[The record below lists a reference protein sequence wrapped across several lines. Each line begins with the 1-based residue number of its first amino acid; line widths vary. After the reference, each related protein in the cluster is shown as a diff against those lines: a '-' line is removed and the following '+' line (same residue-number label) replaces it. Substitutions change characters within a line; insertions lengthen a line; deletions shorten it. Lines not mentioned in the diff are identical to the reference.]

1 MLLGGGAN
9 AAELPCLLAVI
20 CARDCGRGAA
30 ALSETV
36 GEGCIES
43 IEGRGHSMVGGV
55 GVDGGCSGVESMK
68 GRWRS
73 AVGFGV

>member
-1 MLLGGGAN
+1 MLLGGDAN

-43 IEGRGHSMVGGV
+43 IRGRGRSVVGV
-55 GVDGGCSGVESMK
+55 GVDGGCSGVESIK

-73 AVGFGV
+73 AGGFGV